1 MWIST
6 VSFKLFPIN
15 NLHSNN
21 GIAVS
26 LRRSV
31 WENKHK
37 KHNISTGAMSSLVI
51 CLAFFS
57 FNTNGWNKEK
67 KICGIVFFSSL
78 CMVLGVLFTVC
89 LTLCA
94 CACVCV
100 FSCSFAFKLCHVRI
114 PLFLTRTHSSI
125 FVLSF
130 VYFIYLNGGW
140 LFFRGRVFFYHNNL
154 IAPRTNIAYKYVH
167 TTHDTM
173 FLCTF

>member
-1 MWIST
+1 M
-6 VSFKLFPIN
+6 
-15 NLHSNN
+15 HSNN

-26 LRRSV
+26 MRRSV
-31 WENKHK
+31 WEN

-51 CLAFFS
+51 CLAFFFVS
-57 FNTNGWNKEK
+57 IQMVEIK
-67 KICGIVFFSSL
+67 KKNMWYSFFSSL

-94 CACVCV
+94 CACDCV

-154 IAPRTNIAYKYVH
+154 IAPRTNNAYKYVQ